1 MSETYS
7 EKRIDIALKTMEKQG
22 CSTVEYMRDF
32 KEMIEVDRILRN
44 QDTVLSAIEK
54 KISGLEK
61 KIAEIKVGN

>member
-7 EKRIDIALKTMEKQG
+7 EKRIDVALKTMEKQN

-44 QDTVLSAIEK
+44 QDTALSAIEK
-54 KISGLEK
+54 RLSGLEK
-61 KIAEIKVGN
+61 KVAEIKVGN